1 MNKPHYYHFATE
13 GLKDDMLFCSVAE
26 FIAGVNRIA
35 LCLIRLGPGHPV
47 QVICFCLM
55 DNHVHFILYGLE
67 EDCILFMERYKLA
80 TELWLRHHGK
90 ENAPGKNWAIGLWP
104 IRDQDR
110 LRETIAYIHRNPTAA
125 GMAFSPAGYRWS
137 SASLLFADHNLVRQF
152 GRRVDSLSW
161 NDQKRLFCSKTK
173 IPDDWILLPDD
184 MLWPGNFVNYTLME
198 RQFKSVTDYQFV
210 MNKRV
215 EEEINLEMRKDLIS
229 LPDGEISSRART
241 MSGKMY
247 GEMRISRLTLQQ
259 RISLARILKKETGAN
274 AKQIARVVHLN
285 LSEIEPILNPRR
297 G

>member
-1 MNKPHYYHFATE
+1 MNNSHYYHFATE
-13 GLKDDMLFCSVAE
+13 GLKDDVLFCSAPE

-35 LCLIRLGPGHPV
+35 LCLIRLGPDHPV
-47 QVICFCLM
+47 QVVCFCLM

-90 ENAPGKNWAIGLWP
+90 ENSPGKLWSIGHWP

-110 LRETIAYIHRNPTAA
+110 LRELIAYIHRNPTAA
-125 GMAFSPAGYRWS
+125 GMALSPAGYRWS
-137 SASLLFADHNLVRQF
+137 SAALLFADHSLIRQF
-152 GRRVDSLSW
+152 GHRVDSISW
-161 NDQKRLFCSKTK
+161 NDQKRLFCSKTQV
-173 IPDDWILLPDD
+173 PGDWILLPDD
-184 MLWPGNFVNYTLME
+184 MLWPGNFVNYSLME

-215 EEEINLEMRKDLIS
+215 EEEINLEMRKDQIS

-241 MSGKMY
+241 MSGKLY

-274 AKQIARVVHLN
+274 AKQVARVVHLN
-285 LSEIEPILNPRR
+285 LAEIEPILNPRR